1 MALAQADTVKLEEFL
16 GFPFLTWLR
25 DLPLPSL
32 HQLSRF
38 LLTEKL
44 VNWAMLRTVTNL
56 LDISPEFRSLLSL
69 MKLHKDRFHGLY
81 PAMFPGPLQREFFS
95 APSMRNSSEEL
106 CHWQMALIFLH
117 NLHIPDR
124 ILRCQTSS

>member
-1 MALAQADTVKLEEFL
+1 MALAQADTVKLKEFL

-81 PAMFPGPLQREFFS
+81 QAKFPAPLQAKCSF
-95 APSMRNSSEEL
+95 L
-106 CHWQMALIFLH
+106 CLLH
-117 NLHIPDR
+117 CL
-124 ILRCQTSS
+124 